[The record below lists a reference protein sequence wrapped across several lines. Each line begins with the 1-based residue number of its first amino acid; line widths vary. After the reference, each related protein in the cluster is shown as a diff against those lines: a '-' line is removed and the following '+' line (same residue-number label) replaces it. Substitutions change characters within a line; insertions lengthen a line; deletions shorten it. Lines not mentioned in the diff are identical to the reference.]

1 MDFFPSLF
9 LLDLSLSFSPSFPSG
24 HLVSIVCL
32 LIRAAIFHL
41 TLAYFVDLSFVIIF
55 PQAFVFSFFLG
66 LFCFPFF
73 FCHRH
78 LHSVFFFACLVLVLV
93 FWGVSLSLKSFLGRQ
108 CVVLDFRWFSVLS
121 NVQIKLETLYG
132 ASSFHI
138 ICSIGLSFPQSSL
151 LLRLV
156 QTLSYRPKNTKTI
169 WPCPYCSLGNL
180 LTVRKERNVTW
191 YLDWRDCSKSVAFLI
206 EALW

>member
-66 LFCFPFF
+66 LFIIIIIILFI
-73 FCHRH
+73 FCRRH
-78 LHSVFFFACLVLVLV
+78 LRSVSFSACLA
-93 FWGVSLSLKSFLGRQ
+93 
-108 CVVLDFRWFSVLS
+108 
-121 NVQIKLETLYG
+121 LE
-132 ASSFHI
+132 F
-138 ICSIGLSFPQSSL
+138 F
-151 LLRLV
+151 V
-156 QTLSYRPKNTKTI
+156 
-169 WPCPYCSLGNL
+169 
-180 LTVRKERNVTW
+180 
-191 YLDWRDCSKSVAFLI
+191 
-206 EALW
+206 